1 MMPRQYRVREVVEAN
16 PAVTADITLPQAL
29 RVVVAIAQHMP
40 AAALGTLQALR
51 PTRLANDFETFGF
64 VEQAR
69 KIDENSHGSN
79 HC

>member
-16 PAVTADITLPQAL
+16 PAVTADIAL
-29 RVVVAIAQHMP
+29 AEPLCVVVAVAQHMR
-40 AAALGTLQALR
+40 AAALGTPHALR

>member
-1 MMPRQYRVREVVEAN
+1 
-16 PAVTADITLPQAL
+16 
-29 RVVVAIAQHMP
+29 MP

>member
-1 MMPRQYRVREVVEAN
+1 MLGQDRAGEIVETD
-16 PAVTADITLPQAL
+16 PAVLADIALTPPLRFIMAVARDMPTAAFPTL
-29 RVVVAIAQHMP
+29 H
-40 AAALGTLQALR
+40 ALR
-51 PTRLANDFETFGF
+51 PTSLTNEFETFGF